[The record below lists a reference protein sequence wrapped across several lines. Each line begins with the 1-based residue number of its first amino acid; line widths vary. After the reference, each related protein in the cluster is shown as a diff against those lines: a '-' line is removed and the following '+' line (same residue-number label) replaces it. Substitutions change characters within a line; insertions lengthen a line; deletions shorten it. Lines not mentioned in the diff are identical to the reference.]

1 VNINKKLSSKIFSA
15 AILIIVLGSFYS
27 LFSQLQHNLS
37 AQNVATGFGFLEY
50 EAGFEISESMISYDS
65 FDTYKKALTVGFF
78 NTLKM
83 AAVGCAFSFLLGLI
97 FGVMGISKKHALK
110 NFSETYIN
118 ITRNIP
124 LLLQLF
130 FWYALFTDIFPSVRN
145 AHSFFGILL
154 SNRGFYFPVFS
165 SSVVNYLFAFSIV
178 LLNLGIFYFSLVKIK
193 KYKGLSFILLSIV
206 GVVGCIFIFS
216 IIFPVSAPKLQGFNI
231 SGGKSL
237 SPEFCSLFLGLTI
250 YTGAFMAEII
260 RSGILAI
267 DKGQWE
273 AGRSIGLNDY
283 QLLRYVI
290 IPQSF
295 KVSLPPLIS
304 QFLNLTKN
312 SSLAVAIGY
321 PDFVSIAN
329 TSMNQTGQAIELV
342 GLIMAMYLSLSLLS
356 SGVLNFFG
364 RSSRA

>member
-1 VNINKKLSSKIFSA
+1 VKAKYKLSSIIFSTTT
-15 AILIIVLGSFYS
+15 LFLVGGIIYV
-27 LFSQLQHNLS
+27 LFSQLQENLNT
-37 AQNVATGFGFLEY
+37 QNIATGFSFLGY
-50 EAGFEISESMISYDS
+50 EAGFEISESLVDYDS
-65 FDTYKKALTVGFF
+65 FDTYEKALLVGFL
-78 NTLKM
+78 NTIKM
-83 AAVGCAFSFLLGLI
+83 AVVGCFFAFFIGLI

-110 NFSETYIN
+110 SFAENYIN
-118 ITRNIP
+118 IIRNIP

-130 FWYALFTDIFPSVRN
+130 FWYALFTDIFPNVKE
-145 AHSFFGILL
+145 AKSFLGVLL
-154 SNRGFYFPVFS
+154 TNRGFYFPIFTSTFVTFI
-165 SSVVNYLFAFSIV
+165 FIFIT
-178 LLNLGIFYFSLVKIK
+178 GIFLVGILYFCLIRIK
-193 KYKGLSFILLSIV
+193 KYKIPSFICLNL
-206 GVVGCIFIFS
+206 FS
-216 IIFPVSAPKLQGFNI
+216 LWIITLVFNQLFTVTHPTLQGFNI
-231 SGGKSL
+231 SGGESL

-283 QLLRYVI
+283 QLLRFII

-342 GLIMAMYLSLSLLS
+342 GLIMAMYLSLSLIS
-356 SGVLNFFG
+356 SVTLNFLG